1 MPKVRVNKFLSERG
15 VCSRR
20 GADEHILIGDVTVN
34 GQVISLGHIVDP
46 EKDVVIFK
54 GKDITSEKADEQIV
68 LAFYKPS
75 GIIST
80 FSPDEKPNLNSYFKD
95 FKGLKYA
102 GRLDKESEGLMVLS
116 NDGDIIFELSHPKFD
131 HSKEYLI
138 YAEDE
143 RGDNNFEKIS
153 TRVTKGIK
161 IDSKI
166 MKILKIDNFQKS
178 GKRLKFSVVL
188 GTGYNRQIR
197 RMFAK
202 MNIRIHRI
210 IRLRVGKLKLSDINL
225 EPGKFIQVNK
235 NQIL

>member
-1 MPKVRVNKFLSERG
+1 MPKIRINKYLSERG

-34 GQVISLGHIVDP
+34 GQVVKLGHIVDP
-46 EKDVVIFK
+46 QKDVVFFK
-54 GKDITSEKADEQIV
+54 GKDITSERVDEQTI

-75 GIIST
+75 GVVST
-80 FSPDEKPNLNSYFKD
+80 FSKDEMPNLSSYFKD

-116 NDGDIIFELSHPKFD
+116 NDGDFINELSHPKFD

-143 RGDNNFEKIS
+143 KGDNDLKKIS
-153 TRVTKGIK
+153 DKVVNGIK
-161 IDSKI
+161 IDGKI
-166 MKILKIDNFQKS
+166 MKVLRLDNFQKS
-178 GKRLKFSVVL
+178 GKRLKFTVTL

-210 IRLRVGKLKLSDINL
+210 IRLRVGKLKLSDISL